1 MTKKIRVKR
10 PLRQRLLL
18 VGAALALLLVALY
31 FALTSTAFVRRF
43 VLPPLG
49 ELIGA
54 EITVAD
60 TVIRP
65 FSRFELRDL
74 RVQTGQHEPVLEI
87 AELRVSYD
95 GWALLRGRLVV
106 HECALVAPRVQWV
119 RDASGRSN
127 LPRRFT
133 ERSPQPA
140 QPYQGKPASGGA
152 LQVALRNLS
161 LTNGLVQ
168 IVERGATGEIRSTT
182 VSNLSL
188 ALDRFENGAPGRL
201 TLGAGV
207 RCERGAAAGASN
219 DFFTAQ
225 AGGAFSF
232 EATDTLALGRLAGG
246 ARFDV
251 SETGGSLRDL
261 AALQARLDLLLE
273 ANRLSQFDLV
283 FEQRG
288 ARVGGVQATGTFDL
302 TKSEGQLRV
311 TLDSI
316 NRQVLNIFAA
326 RAGVEFAPSAIGGSI
341 VVSLAQGGR
350 MVTAEGQLVGRQLSV
365 RRAGLATPPVD
376 GDATFD
382 VRADRAT
389 QRLTLQKFQLAAR
402 QGAAELLTGRL
413 DYPMELSWATNAAS
427 SFTKSTLS
435 VAVRQFDLGA
445 WRALHGNT
453 NLAGRCDAQ
462 LSLAA
467 APGDKRLQFTAT
479 ATAHDLAA
487 GAFHQRQLALALQ
500 AVHAVTNGADA
511 FTGTAS
517 LQTAAAASGDTL
529 PAKFRADAGFD
540 LARKDGAVKLQ
551 PSTLRASLDGEPGGV
566 IELAGDYSST
576 SSTGELRL
584 KITAV
589 NERLLG
595 PFLNAALAPRALAS
609 AALDGSA
616 LLKLTTG
623 GQATAD
629 ADFAFSRFTL
639 SAPGAATGTPLAAA
653 LKLSTTSSNGVHQFR
668 QLTLNLAPGAS
679 PANELE
685 VNGTLDMRGAAAEP
699 SKLSLK
705 AAFLD
710 VTRWWDA
717 LAPAGT
723 SAQNSDGGSRAPAPS
738 PATRGDPAPLQ
749 LPVKQLAVDAG
760 IARLVARQMELSNVV
775 FGARLND
782 GLLAV
787 KPFAATLNGA
797 PVSGLIDAN
806 LGVPGW
812 LYNVDLKLDRVPL
825 RPVAASFAPGT
836 AGTLGGE
843 LTLNGEFKG
852 AGLTYETLRHKLNG
866 TARFALTNAAIE
878 FAPGWKQGVLVTVAT
893 LLRAPEIAGGPI
905 AWAAGGATVGGGQ
918 LDLQSMSIGTEALIA
933 GLAGRVPL
941 AEAFTNSTLDLPVT
955 LQLRRS
961 LAAKA
966 KLATAGPPDA
976 VFVPLPDFLRVKG
989 TLGRPRS
996 DINQLAL
1003 GGVLLESLSN
1013 VPGLGDD
1020 KTRSILQGI
1029 GGLLGTPKTPATNA
1043 PASANPGA
1051 APRP

>member
-1 MTKKIRVKR
+1 MMKKVRLKR
-10 PLRQRLLL
+10 PLKHRLLRAA
-18 VGAALALLLVALY
+18 VALALLLTALY

-49 ELIGA
+49 KWIGA
-54 EITVAD
+54 EITVTD

-65 FSRFELRDL
+65 FSRFELREL
-74 RVQTGQHEPVLEI
+74 RVQAGQHEPVLEI
-87 AELRVSYD
+87 AELRARYD

-127 LPRRFT
+127 LPRRFAAT
-133 ERSPQPA
+133 PSQAAPPRP
-140 QPYQGKPASGGA
+140 GKPARPGA
-152 LQVALRNLS
+152 LQVALRNFS

-168 IVERGATGEIRSTT
+168 IVERGASGEIRSTT
-182 VSNLSL
+182 VSNLNL
-188 ALDRFENGAPGRL
+188 ALDRFENGAPGKL

-225 AGGAFSF
+225 ASGAFSF
-232 EATDTLALGRLAGG
+232 EATDKLALGRLAGG

-288 ARVGGVQATGTFDL
+288 ARVGGVQATGRFDL
-302 TKSEGQLRV
+302 AKSEGQLRI

-326 RAGVEFAPSAIGGSI
+326 RAGVEFAPSAIGGSV

-350 MVTAEGQLVGRQLSV
+350 TVTAEGQLVGRQLSV

-382 VRADRAT
+382 LRADRAT
-389 QRLTLQKFQLAAR
+389 QRLTLQKFQLTAR

-445 WRALHGNT
+445 WRALHGYT

-467 APGDKRLQFTAT
+467 APGDKRLQLTAT
-479 ATAHDLAA
+479 GTARDLAT
-487 GAFHQRQLALALQ
+487 GEFRQRQLDFALQ
-500 AVHAVTNGADA
+500 AVHAVTNGADT

-517 LQTAAAASGDTL
+517 LQAAAATGDTL

-540 LARKDGAVKLQ
+540 LAHKDGGVKLQ

-576 SSTGELRL
+576 SNTGELRL
-584 KITAV
+584 KISTV

-595 PFLNAALAPRALAS
+595 PFLNAALAPRSLAS
-609 AALDGSA
+609 AVLDGAA
-616 LLKLTTG
+616 LLKLAAD

-629 ADFAFSRFTL
+629 ADLTL
-639 SAPGAATGTPLAAA
+639 TKLTLAQPGTGTHAPLAAA
-653 LKLSTTSSNGVHQFR
+653 LKLSTTSSNGVHQLK

-679 PANELE
+679 PSNELE
-685 VNGTLDMRGAAAEP
+685 VNGTLDLRGAAAEP

-710 VTRWWDA
+710 VTPWWNA
-717 LAPAGT
+717 FAPTGT
-723 SAQNSDGGSRAPAPS
+723 SARNGGGDPRAPAPS
-738 PATRGDPAPLQ
+738 PAPRGDPAPLQ

-760 IARLVARQMELSNVV
+760 IARLVARQMLWSNVT
-775 FGARLND
+775 FSARLND

-797 PVSGLIDAN
+797 SVSGLIDAN

-825 RPVAASFAPGT
+825 RPVAASFAPG
-836 AGTLGGE
+836 APGTLDGE
-843 LTLNGEFKG
+843 LSLAGEFKG

-893 LLRAPEIAGGPI
+893 LLRVPEIAGSPI

-918 LDLQSMSIGTEALIA
+918 LDLQSMSIGTEAFIA
-933 GLAGRVPL
+933 RLAGRIPL
-941 AEAFTNSTLDLPVT
+941 AESPVSSVLDLPVT
-955 LQLRRS
+955 LQLRRT
-961 LAAKA
+961 LAEKA
-966 KLATAGPPDA
+966 KLNFSAPPDA
-976 VFVPLPDFLRVKG
+976 TFVALPDFLRARG
-989 TLGRPRS
+989 TLGLPRA
-996 DINQLAL
+996 DINKLVL
-1003 GGVLLESLSN
+1003 GGVVLQSLGS
-1013 VPGLGDD
+1013 VPGLSDD
-1020 KTRSILQGI
+1020 KTRAILQGI
-1029 GGLLGTPKTPATNA
+1029 GGLLTPKPATTNTPPPPTP
-1043 PASANPGA
+1043 PALPK
-1051 APRP
+1051 